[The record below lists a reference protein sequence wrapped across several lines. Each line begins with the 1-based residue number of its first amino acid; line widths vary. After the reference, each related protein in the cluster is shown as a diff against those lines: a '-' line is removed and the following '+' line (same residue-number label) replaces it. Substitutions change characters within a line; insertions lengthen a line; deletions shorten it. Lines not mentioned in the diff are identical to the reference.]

1 MELIELRRGLIM
13 QMAKAANVLHGTIT
27 LDGNQQTIQISVPFE
42 PKLCM
47 INLRQMDSSNTQ
59 YRSFFE
65 IIGFFENTQNVANP
79 FVVTGGVCYEA
90 DGQFNGSARTSQVT
104 LPTYANGIVTL
115 YSRSGAITWAKG
127 TYDYIIA
134 G

>member
-1 MELIELRRGLIM
+1 MELRRGLMM

-27 LDGNQQTIQISVPFE
+27 LDDNQQTIQISVPFE

-47 INLRQMDSSNTQ
+47 ISLRQMDSSDTQ
-59 YRSFFE
+59 YRSIFE
-65 IIGFFENTQNVANP
+65 IVGFFENTQNVANP
-79 FVVTGGVCYEA
+79 FAVTGGVCYEA
-90 DGQFNGSARTSQVT
+90 DGIYNGSARTSQLM

-115 YSRSGAITWAKG
+115 FSRSGSITWAKG